1 LGLVGTDQR
10 RERRQAFMPEMRST
24 NPVFTKGG
32 GFGRVAAPADPA
44 TPSAE
49 ELASLYRQPGT
60 LTVDDVVIHTAGL
73 FAIVGATGAV
83 GWAISSDSPGIGIAA
98 GLAALALS
106 FGLGFGRAIRPA
118 LIVVFAV
125 LQGLFVGAI
134 SRAYESAYSGIVLQ
148 ALLGTG
154 LVFVTMLIAYR
165 SGKLRAT
172 PRMARI
178 VFGSLMGVV
187 ALGLTDLLIRLVS
200 GSHLPIINDASPLGI
215 LFSLAVLVVASLQF
229 VLDFDYIERAVA
241 AGAPRSEA
249 WRASYGLLIGF
260 VWVYLELLRLLSK
273 LRG

>member
-1 LGLVGTDQR
+1 
-10 RERRQAFMPEMRST
+10 MPEMRST
-24 NPVFTKGG
+24 NPVFTRGG
-32 GFGRVAAPADPA
+32 GFGRAAAPTDPA

-49 ELASLYRQPGT
+49 ELASLYRQPGA
-60 LTVDDVVIHTAGL
+60 LTIDDVIIHTAGL

-83 GWAISSDSPGIGIAA
+83 GWAISSGSPGIGIAA
-98 GLAALALS
+98 GLGALALS
-106 FGLGFGRAIRPA
+106 FGLAFGRVIRPG
-118 LIVVFAV
+118 LVILFAV
-125 LQGLFVGAI
+125 LEGLFVGAI

-154 LVFVTMLIAYR
+154 LVFVTMLLAYR

-187 ALGLTDLLIRLVS
+187 ALGLTDLVIRLVS

-215 LFSLAVLVVASLQF
+215 LFSIAVLVVASLQF
-229 VLDFDYIERAVA
+229 VLDFDYIERAIA

-273 LRG
+273 LRN

>member
-1 LGLVGTDQR
+1 
-10 RERRQAFMPEMRST
+10 MPEMRST
-24 NPVFTKGG
+24 NPVFTRGG
-32 GFGRVAAPADPA
+32 GFGRSGGRVAPDDVA

-49 ELASLYRQPGT
+49 ELARLYRQPGT
-60 LTVDDVVIHTAGL
+60 LTVDDVIIHTAGL

-83 GWAISSDSPGIGIAA
+83 GWAISSGSASIGIAA
-98 GLAALALS
+98 GFGALALS
-106 FGLGFGRAIRPA
+106 FALAFGRVIRPGLVILFAA
-118 LIVVFAV
+118 LE
-125 LQGLFVGAI
+125 GLFVGAI
-134 SRAYESAYSGIVLQ
+134 SRAYESAFSGIVLQ

-187 ALGLTDLLIRLVS
+187 ALGLTDLVIRLFS
-200 GSHLPIINDASPLGI
+200 GSHLPIINDATPLGI
-215 LFSLAVLVVASLQF
+215 LFSVGVLVVASLQF
-229 VLDFDYIERAVA
+229 VLDFDYIDRAVA

-249 WRASYGLLIGF
+249 WRASYGLLVGF

-273 LRG
+273 LRS